1 MDASDFEAEMRQQYS
16 AIRTL
21 VPEGSAISVLHI
33 GAENTGIAVGNEFL
47 PRAMLALA
55 IGSQRTARGHFKHS
69 PPSPLELENAIVT
82 VEDEVTRARTLIP
95 RESTLYTA
103 DPAVR
108 EIALL
113 SGVSEGPQMQLYL
126 DALERS
132 FDRLTSMA
140 LGRPASH
147 EGLPAANTFAATLLI
162 LREFVHHMQFS
173 SITVLE

>member
-1 MDASDFEAEMRQQYS
+1 MGASSFETEIRQRYS

-21 VPEGSAISVLHI
+21 VPRGAEISVLHI
-33 GAENTGIAVGNEFL
+33 GAENTGIAAGNGFV

-55 IGSQRTARGHFKHS
+55 IGSRRTAHEHFKHS
-69 PPSPLELENAIVT
+69 PPGSLELENAIVT
-82 VEDEVTRARTLIP
+82 VEDEITRAQRLMLP
-95 RESTLYTA
+95 QSRLYTTDA
-103 DPAVR
+103 AAR

-113 SGVSEGPQMQLYL
+113 SGVGEGPQMQLYV

-132 FDRLTSMA
+132 FERLASVA

-147 EGLPAANTFAATLLI
+147 EGLPAANRFAATLLI

-173 SITVLE
+173 SITVLG